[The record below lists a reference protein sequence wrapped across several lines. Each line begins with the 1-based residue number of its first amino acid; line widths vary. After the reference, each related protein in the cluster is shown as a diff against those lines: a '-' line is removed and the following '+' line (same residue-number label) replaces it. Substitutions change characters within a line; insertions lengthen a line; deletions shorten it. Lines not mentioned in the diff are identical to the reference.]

1 MAVKSVIRKLMLFS
15 ASTVLLSAFLAVTP
29 SFGLTVN
36 HDVSITT
43 SYAEVSLFDEI
54 SLARRAMQEDVLD
67 TYYSFY
73 CF

>member
-36 HDVSITT
+36 HDMSSTAY
-43 SYAEVSLFDEI
+43 YAEVSLFDEI
-54 SLARRAMQEDVLD
+54 S
-67 TYYSFY
+67 
-73 CF
+73 

>member
-36 HDVSITT
+36 HDVSI
-43 SYAEVSLFDEI
+43 
-54 SLARRAMQEDVLD
+54 VLI
-67 TYYSFY
+67 TLRIIFP
-73 CF
+73 